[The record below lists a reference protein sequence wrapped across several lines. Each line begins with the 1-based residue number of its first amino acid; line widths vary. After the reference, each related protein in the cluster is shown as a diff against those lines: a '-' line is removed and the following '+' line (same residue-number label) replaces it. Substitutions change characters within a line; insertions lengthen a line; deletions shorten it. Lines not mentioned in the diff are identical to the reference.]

1 MNMSWPVGINHGGYQ
16 LPKEYETTHEYQPA
30 SVYEPTRKYEP
41 DYLQPAFIKQLL
53 SRLAQIL

>member
-1 MNMSWPVGINHGGYQ
+1 MSRPVGKNHGGYQ

-41 DYLQPAFIKQLL
+41 DYLQSAFIKQLL